1 MKTLCALSLA
11 SVGLAA
17 CTLPPQTNATNAAAA
32 APPGHFESVL
42 ITGSYNVGDVFLKVN
57 SDTGAASY
65 YCCNNYNFNAINDP
79 APLPTGKYFL
89 KAWNVINGDNSV
101 TWAAYRF
108 DETTGHTWTLM
119 HEHGGQYQWQAL
131 TN

>member
-1 MKTLCALSLA
+1 MKTLFALSLA

-17 CTLPPQTNATNAAAA
+17 CTLPPQTNATNATA
-32 APPGHFESVL
+32 APPGHFDSAV
-42 ITGSYNVGDVFLKVN
+42 ISGSFNVGDVFLKVN

-65 YCCNNYNFNAINDP
+65 YCCSNYNFNVISDP
-79 APLPTGKYFL
+79 APLPAGKYSV
-89 KAWNVINGDNSV
+89 KAWYVINGDNSV

-108 DETTGHTWTLM
+108 EETTGHTWILQ
-119 HEHGGQYQWQAL
+119 HEHGGQYQWQAI